1 MPVCFVDD
9 LNGFEV
15 DQILEFLVHSV
26 WWRVISWNSLVLF
39 TIHTVLFLIYFVEK
53 YTAKYAPCSLGKQWA
68 GVSTTS
74 MWSPSAIE
82 SLRPVSCQVRRF
94 MCLYPTRADQHFHD
108 HLVLA
113 MLYSFTSF
121 TFSLGPFC
129 SCILL
134 QLPSFSSVPFTR
146 CDIALIEQKH
156 VERSDISRRIRE
168 KLGVCVTG
176 SLCLE
181 QGVCWEWM

>member
-1 MPVCFVDD
+1 MKSYF
-9 LNGFEV
+9 LGTLWFYS
-15 DQILEFLVHSV
+15 QFILVVF
-26 WWRVISWNSLVLF
+26 F
-39 TIHTVLFLIYFVEK
+39 IYFVEK

-68 GVSTTS
+68 GVSTSS

-94 MCLYPTRADQHFHD
+94 MCLYATRADQHFHD

-121 TFSLGPFC
+121 TFSLVPFC

>member
-1 MPVCFVDD
+1 MIWMA
-9 LNGFEV
+9 LR
-15 DQILEFLVHSV
+15 STK
-26 WWRVISWNSLVLF
+26 SLDF
-39 TIHTVLFLIYFVEK
+39 WCIQFGEELFLGTLWFYSQFILFFFNIYFVEK

-121 TFSLGPFC
+121 TFSLVPFC